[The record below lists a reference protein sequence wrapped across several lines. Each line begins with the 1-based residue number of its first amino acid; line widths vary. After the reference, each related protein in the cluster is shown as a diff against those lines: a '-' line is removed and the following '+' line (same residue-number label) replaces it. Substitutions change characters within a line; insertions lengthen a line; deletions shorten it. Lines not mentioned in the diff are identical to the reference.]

1 MRNGFAMAVTAT
13 ALVVAACSGA
23 SRAPRVAAPPTVGTG
38 ALTDA
43 NIAAIVFTANNSD
56 ILYASLAL
64 AKSSDPDVRAFAMMT
79 KKDHES
85 VNEALR
91 ALVTRLAVTPIEH
104 TVSLDMRDDAAAK
117 RLVLRDFEGFAFDSA
132 YAANEASYHAG
143 VLQAVDEAL
152 IPSAQ
157 NDEVRALLVAV
168 RPAVAAHLE
177 HARELSAKKMT
188 RR

>member
-1 MRNGFAMAVTAT
+1 MQIRSLFAL
-13 ALVVAACSGA
+13 ALVLSVASCKS
-23 SRAPRVAAPPTVGTG
+23 AATPQQSVVLPSVGTG

-56 ILYASLAL
+56 ILYATLAL
-64 AKSSDPDVRAFAMMT
+64 AKSSDANVRAFAMMT

-91 ALVTRLAVTPIEH
+91 ALVTRLGLTPVEH

-117 RLVLRDFEGFAFDSA
+117 RLGLRDLEGFVFDSA
-132 YAANEASYHAG
+132 YAANEASYHAA
-143 VLQAVDEAL
+143 VLAAVDEAL

-157 NDEVRALLVAV
+157 NEEVRALLIAV

-177 HARELSAKKMT
+177 HARELSAKKTT
-188 RR
+188 RP

>member
-1 MRNGFAMAVTAT
+1 MRIKFLLTVAV
-13 ALVVAACSGA
+13 LAAAA
-23 SRAPRVAAPPTVGTG
+23 SCKTTPRAAAAPQVNTG

-43 NIAAIVFTANNSD
+43 NLAAILFTGNNSD
-56 ILYASLAL
+56 ILYGSLAL
-64 AKSSDPDVRAFAMMT
+64 AKSTDPDVRAFAMMT

-91 ALVTRLAVTPIEH
+91 ALVTRLALTPIEH

-117 RLVLRDFEGFAFDSA
+117 RLQLRDFEGFAFDSA
-132 YAANEASYHAG
+132 YAANEASYH
-143 VLQAVDEAL
+143 QAVLSAFDEAL

-157 NDEVRALLVAV
+157 NEELRALLIAV
-168 RPAVAAHLE
+168 RPAIAAHLE

-188 RR
+188 RP